1 MRQLGRA
8 RGITATGAL
17 VGLLGLAACGTSADT
32 KIAAPTDTAVAAT
45 SAAPTTTVAVTLPV
59 TDAPTTTA
67 VPATIATTTTAAT
80 LPQPAPAPDPNG
92 PDPAMELGTI
102 QIPKI
107 GVDRPLWEGVS
118 LNTLNR
124 GPGHW
129 PGTAMPGQV
138 GNVVVGGH
146 RVSHDKPFRN
156 IDQLVPGD
164 QIVMTFNGVPNTYIV
179 TGSQVVTPND
189 TWVINQTPEH
199 TATLF
204 ACHPPGSTRFRYV
217 VFAKLAGT

>member
-1 MRQLGRA
+1 MRHLGL
-8 RGITATGAL
+8 RGAAAVGTV
-17 VGLLGLAACGTSADT
+17 VGLLALTGCGRDAGSTAEAADSA
-32 KIAAPTDTAVAAT
+32 ASAPAT
-45 SAAPTTTVAVTLPV
+45 TPAPPTTPAPTTTVA
-59 TDAPTTTA
+59 PTTTA
-67 VPATIATTTTAAT
+67 ATTIATTTTQLT
-80 LPQPAPAPDPNG
+80 LPQPAPAPDPNLQEA
-92 PDPAMELGTI
+92 PFQLGRI

-107 GVDRPLWEGVS
+107 GLDQGLWEGVS
-118 LNTLNR
+118 LSSLDR

-129 PGTAMPGQV
+129 PGTAMPGQL

-146 RVSHDKPFRN
+146 RVSHDHPFRH

-164 QIVMTFNGVPNTYIV
+164 QIIMTMGGVQNVYDV

-189 TWVINQTPEH
+189 VWVINQTPAH

-204 ACHPPGSTRFRYV
+204 ACHPPGSTKLRYV

>member
-8 RGITATGAL
+8 RGITATAAL
-17 VGLLGLAACGTSADT
+17 VGLLGLAACGKSADT
-32 KIAAPTDTAVAAT
+32 TVAAPTETAAAAT
-45 SAAPTTTVAVTLPV
+45 TAAPTTTIAVTLPV

-67 VPATIATTTTAAT
+67 APVTIATTTTAAT
-80 LPQPAPAPDPNG
+80 LPQPLPAPNPNG

-107 GVDRPLWEGVS
+107 GLDRPLWEGV
-118 LNTLNR
+118 TLATLDR

-138 GNVVVGGH
+138 GNVVIGGH
-146 RVSHDKPFRN
+146 RVSHDKPFRH

-164 QIVMTFNGVPNTYIV
+164 QILMTFNGVPSTYVV
-179 TGSQVVTPND
+179 TGAQVVTPND
-189 TWVINQTPEH
+189 TWVVNQTPEH

-204 ACHPPGSTRFRYV
+204 ACHPPGSTKFRYV

>member
-32 KIAAPTDTAVAAT
+32 KIAAPTDTAVAVT